1 MICGDGC
8 CADFIY
14 AMDDL
19 LAVED
24 PYAAKVASK
33 HGVENDEIVSIV
45 VSSSLH
51 FYRHLSVVSCGT
63 FFAGF
68 G

>member
-1 MICGDGC
+1 MICVDGC

-33 HGVENDEIVSIV
+33 HGVENDEIVSSQLLIALLWV
-45 VSSSLH
+45 CEV
-51 FYRHLSVVSCGT
+51 
-63 FFAGF
+63 
-68 G
+68 

>member
-1 MICGDGC
+1 MICVDGC

-33 HGVENDEIVSIV
+33 HGVENDEIVSNQLLTAFL
-45 VSSSLH
+45 SSHVGCILRLF
-51 FYRHLSVVSCGT
+51 FYLT
-63 FFAGF
+63 
-68 G
+68 